1 MQQNLEDTHMD
12 MLAIGA
18 RIRSQREY
26 LGYTREE
33 FAELLGVT
41 PKFCSDIELGAKGMS
56 VPTLC
61 KIAKILRL
69 KTDYILF
76 GKREVK
82 FSEPLM
88 LLLESCTDKERIY
101 AEQLLKTF
109 LLAMNSREDATE
121 SSLTKEDAPAKDES
135 LS

>member
-1 MQQNLEDTHMD
+1 MD
-12 MLAIGA
+12 WIKIGA

-26 LGYTREE
+26 LGYTREQ
-33 FAELLGVT
+33 FAELLNVT

-61 KIAKILRL
+61 KISKVLRL

-76 GKREVK
+76 GKTEAA
-82 FSEPLM
+82 FSEPLT
-88 LLLESCTDKERIY
+88 LLLQSCTDTERVY

-109 LLAMNSREDATE
+109 LIAMTAQSDQHTPE
-121 SSLTKEDAPAKDES
+121 
-135 LS
+135 

>member
-1 MQQNLEDTHMD
+1 MD
-12 MLAIGA
+12 WITIGA

-26 LGYTREE
+26 LGYTREQ
-33 FAELLGVT
+33 FAELLNVT

-61 KIAKILRL
+61 KISKILRL

-82 FSEPLM
+82 FSEPLS
-88 LLLESCTDKERIY
+88 LLLESCTGKERFY

-109 LLAMNSREDATE
+109 LIAMNSREDGPE
-121 SSLTKEDAPAKDES
+121 NPSTKEDTFSEDES